1 MGLLA
6 RKKLLLISTLT
17 ILSCNYCCAANI
29 ELNSI
34 YFSDKEINNKQFKHP
49 TQKLDGDLFLFE
61 DKKDQKQKDLSKKFG
76 PLLLETKIKSTRR
89 QQLGFNFDIYE
100 ALDLMYEKQNGNFFK
115 TDDTHYILSP
125 DTKKNLKDK
134 LNKLNEKIKSKNSKK
149 LKEEN

>member
-1 MGLLA
+1 M
-6 RKKLLLISTLT
+6 
-17 ILSCNYCCAANI
+17 
-29 ELNSI
+29 
-34 YFSDKEINNKQFKHP
+34 
-49 TQKLDGDLFLFE
+49 FE
-61 DKKDQKQKDLSKKFG
+61 DKKIKNKKDLSKKFG

-100 ALDLMYEKQNGNFFK
+100 ALDLMYEKQNGNYFK